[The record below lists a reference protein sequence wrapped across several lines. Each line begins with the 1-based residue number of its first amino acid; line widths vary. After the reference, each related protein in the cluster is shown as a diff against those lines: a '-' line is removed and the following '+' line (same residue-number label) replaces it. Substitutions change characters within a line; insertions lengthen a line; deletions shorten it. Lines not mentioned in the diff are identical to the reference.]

1 MSTRILYAVVA
12 SAALSGAVVLAQT
25 NDQTGREIE
34 TEDTPITI
42 VGCVQKESDYRKMND
57 SGAGGVLNTG
67 LGTGN
72 EYVLV
77 DSAGDCA
84 TLAPG
89 AAAYELTGKGEP
101 ELAEF
106 LGRRVEITGILKG
119 GDITVDGRAEG
130 GFDPIGRDLQLREV
144 NVMSFREAGIVLAQG
159 ADGRPDVGEVPVGT
173 SGEQDAVDESLPRTA
188 SPLALAGLL
197 GLLSAGGGLGVRA
210 FRRRVMSGR

>member
-1 MSTRILYAVVA
+1 MSTRVLYAVVA
-12 SAALSGAVVLAQT
+12 SAALSGAVALAQS
-25 NDQTGREIE
+25 NDQTAREIE
-34 TEDTPITI
+34 TEDTPITV
-42 VGCVQKESDYRKMND
+42 VGCVQKESDYRRMND

-101 ELAEF
+101 GLKEF
-106 LGRRVEITGILKG
+106 VGRRVEISGILKG
-119 GDITVDGRAEG
+119 GDLSVDGRAEG
-130 GFDPIGRDLQLREV
+130 GFDPIWRDLKLRELSV
-144 NVMSFREAGIVLAQG
+144 STFREEGIVIAQG
-159 ADGRPDVGEVPVGT
+159 ASDADIAPVPVGT
-173 SGEQDAVDESLPRTA
+173 SGEQEAVDDSLPRTA

-197 GLLSAGGGLGVRA
+197 GLLSAGGGLGLRA
-210 FRRRVMSGR
+210 VRRRFVSLR